1 MSASKNNMSAEEIEA
16 NLERKVR
23 EMEDSQHN
31 GNYVEAQNCRVMVE
45 QLKKDFQARK
55 LYELNAKHKH
65 ENSDLSH
72 THNEEMEHFNKF
84 WDKKMEEFYGD
95 GQRLERDMA

>member
-31 GNYVEAQNCRVMVE
+31 GNYVEA
-45 QLKKDFQARK
+45 
-55 LYELNAKHKH
+55 
-65 ENSDLSH
+65 
-72 THNEEMEHFNKF
+72 
-84 WDKKMEEFYGD
+84 
-95 GQRLERDMA
+95 